1 MWLVHACVLSRMIKK
16 SYLVDNHS
24 IPKMMMQWNAMGDC
38 DLNDNNNDNTM
49 G

>member
-1 MWLVHACVLSRMIKK
+1 MWLVHVCVLSHMIKK
-16 SYLVDNHS
+16 NHLVDNHVL
-24 IPKMMMQWNAMGDC
+24 GDC